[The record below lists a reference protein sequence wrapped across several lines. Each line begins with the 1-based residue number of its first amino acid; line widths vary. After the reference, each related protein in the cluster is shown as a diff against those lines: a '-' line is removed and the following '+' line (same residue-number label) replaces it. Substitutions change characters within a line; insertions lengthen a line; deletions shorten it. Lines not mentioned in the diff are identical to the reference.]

1 MLFLFFMER
10 HYKLKQQ
17 AISNQIKMATTL
29 DEKFKKY
36 ITNLLQTNPSFRKA
50 MEKATEE
57 MPESKVY
64 KRELHS
70 STISHVQTLYDIT
83 EEQAKDL
90 WEKLQTFN
98 ELLIKK
104 YGDTYFENGNE
115 IMKLTQQYK
124 ERMIMKYKK

>member
-1 MLFLFFMER
+1 
-10 HYKLKQQ
+10 
-17 AISNQIKMATTL
+17 MATA
-29 DEKFKKY
+29 DQKFKKY

-50 MEKATEE
+50 MEE
-57 MPESKVY
+57 MPQIKDD
-64 KRELHS
+64 KRELDP
-70 STISHVQTLYDIT
+70 STISYIQTLYDIT

-98 ELLIKK
+98 QLLIKK
-104 YGDTYFENGNE
+104 YGDTYFQNSNE

>member
-1 MLFLFFMER
+1 MER

>member
-1 MLFLFFMER
+1 
-10 HYKLKQQ
+10 
-17 AISNQIKMATTL
+17 MATA
-29 DEKFKKY
+29 DQKFRKY

-50 MEKATEE
+50 MEE
-57 MPESKVY
+57 MPESKIY
-64 KRELHS
+64 KRELQP
-70 STISHVQTLYDIT
+70 STISHIQTLYDIT

-98 ELLIKK
+98 QLLIKK
-104 YGDTYFENGNE
+104 YGDTYFQNSNE